1 MDPKK
6 FWIYKRF
13 ESNLTKASDDDDTP
27 CMKQFTP
34 TGGHYTKYT
43 QTVTHGIPHI
53 LSVTLDLYGPTN

>member
-13 ESNLTKASDDDDTP
+13 ESNLTKASEDDDTP

-34 TGGHYTKYT
+34 TVSGTFPPPITTTTSSSSLGYSAGK
-43 QTVTHGIPHI
+43 
-53 LSVTLDLYGPTN
+53 